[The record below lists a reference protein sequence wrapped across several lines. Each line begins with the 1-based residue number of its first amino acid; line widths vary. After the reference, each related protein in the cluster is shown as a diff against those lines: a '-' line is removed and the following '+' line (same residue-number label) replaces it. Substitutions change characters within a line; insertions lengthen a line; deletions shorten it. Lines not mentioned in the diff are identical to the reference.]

1 MTERLY
7 YSDSYLS
14 EFRAR
19 VVGSD
24 SGGLRVY
31 LDRTAFYPASGGQ
44 PFDLGTLL
52 EAGWFPRHRGHRG
65 GRSHS
70 HILDVPLDDVP
81 LDAAPLDAGQVE
93 GRIDWERR
101 FDHMQQ
107 HTGQHLLSAVFEE
120 LYAAPTLSFHMGAES
135 STIDIGVPS
144 LDPGRAAR
152 VEDRCAEIVAQSRSV
167 AVADEDAAAVSGLR
181 KESQRTGTLR
191 IVSIADLDRS
201 ACGGTHVHST
211 AEIGPVLIRK
221 LEKVRGNVRV
231 EFVCG
236 GRAIRPPA
244 AIIVCFRKSAASCR
258 LRSSA
263 RPELIAAQADRL
275 KTLEKFSQ
283 RLATELA
290 TREGRELHSSTA
302 PDPGGLRRLTQRGPI
317 DDAMRA
323 RAQAFTAGGSAV
335 FLAICEDP
343 PSLLLAASP
352 DSGIHA
358 GERLKAAL
366 AAGGGRGGGNQALA
380 QGSVP
385 SADALNV
392 VVGALVLLR

>member
-19 VVGSD
+19 IVSTD
-24 SGGLRVY
+24 PAGLRVY
-31 LDRTAFYPASGGQ
+31 LDRTAFYPTSGGQ
-44 PFDLGTLL
+44 PFDIGTLNGVRVVDVAD
-52 EAGWFPRHRGHRG
+52 ED
-65 GRSHS
+65 GRVVHV
-70 HILDVPLDDVP
+70 L
-81 LDAAPLDAGQVE
+81 AAPVAPEELE
-93 GRIDWERR
+93 GREIEGRVDWARR

-120 LYAAPTLSFHMGAES
+120 LFAAPTLSFHMGVES

-144 LDPGRAAR
+144 LDLDRAAS
-152 VEDRCAEIVAQSRSV
+152 VEDRCAEIVAQARPV
-167 AVADEDAAAVSGLR
+167 AVTYEDAASVSGLR

-201 ACGGTHVHST
+201 ACGGTHVSST
-211 AEIGPVLIRK
+211 AEIGAVLIRK

-236 GRAIRPPA
+236 RRA
-244 AIIVCFRKSAASCR
+244 
-258 LRSSA
+258 LLSA
-263 RPELIAAQADRL
+263 RRDFRLLSEISRELSAPFERAPELIAAQTARL
-275 KTLEKFSQ
+275 KSLEKSSQ

-290 TREGRELHSSTA
+290 TREGRELHAATS
-302 PDPGGLRRLTQRGPI
+302 PDADGLRRVTHRGPI

-323 RAQAFTAGGSAV
+323 RAQAFTAAGSAV

-343 PSLLLAASP
+343 PSLLLAASS

-358 GERLKAAL
+358 GNRLKAAL
-366 AAGGGRGGGNQALA
+366 GAAGGRGGGNQTLA

-385 SADALNV
+385 SAEALSV
-392 VVGALVLLR
+392 VTGSLVLLR